1 MKQVLLVDDDVA
13 VRNAVAQTL
22 ELADFD
28 VITAGSFVE
37 AKDQIT
43 KNFAG
48 IILSDIRM
56 PGRDGFHLL
65 DYAKS
70 VDPELPVVFL
80 SGEGD
85 IPMAVRAVGIGA
97 FDFLEKPCGPV
108 EMIAVLQR
116 AIDARSVVLDNRAM
130 MHKIQTA
137 DPAARL
143 IFGVSE
149 ASEQLRKNIRSVAGV
164 ETEVLITG
172 APGTGIS
179 KVAEVLHLSSPRSKG
194 AFQKRA
200 SEHLTRD
207 ALDDVLA
214 QCENGGV
221 FFDAIEQMPRDTQ
234 LRLLDHMETG
244 GRMPRII
251 AGTNMNVADLDQS
264 QTMVPDLYYRLSAL
278 SIRIPS
284 LAERP
289 EDIPVMFRHYVAQAA
304 EQSGKPVP
312 EIGPD
317 VIGSLMAREWSGN
330 ARSLMSVAMKFVL
343 GISDFVQTDIDETLG
358 LAQQMAQVEK
368 ALIMDALRK
377 SNGRVAEAIKI
388 LKLPR
393 KTFYDKLNKHGI
405 RAEMFR

>member
-1 MKQVLLVDDDVA
+1 MKQVLLVDDDAA

-22 ELADFD
+22 ELSDFD

-65 DYAKS
+65 EYTKS

-85 IPMAVRAVGIGA
+85 IPMAVRAVGMGA
-97 FDFLEKPCGPV
+97 FDFLEKPCSPAD
-108 EMIAVLQR
+108 MISVLQR
-116 AIDARSVVLDNRAM
+116 AISARSVVLENRAL

-200 SEHLTRD
+200 SEQLTRD
-207 ALDDVLA
+207 GLGEVLA
-214 QCENGGV
+214 QCEHGGV

-234 LRLLDHMETG
+234 LMLLDHIETG
-244 GRMPRII
+244 DRMPRIV
-251 AGTNMNVADLDQS
+251 AGTNLSVTDLDQS
-264 QTMVPDLYYRLSAL
+264 RALVEDLFYRFSAL
-278 SIRIPS
+278 PIRIPS
-284 LAERP
+284 LSERP

-304 EQSGKPVP
+304 EQSGKPIP
-312 EIGPD
+312 SIGPE
-317 VIGSLMAREWSGN
+317 VIGPLMAREWPGN

-343 GISDFVQTDIDETLG
+343 GIADFSQTDIDDTLG

-368 ALIMDALRK
+368 ALIADALRK

-405 RAEMFR
+405 RAEDFR

>member
-1 MKQVLLVDDDVA
+1 MKQVLLVDDDAA

-37 AKDQIT
+37 AKDHIT
-43 KNFAG
+43 KRYAG
-48 IILSDIRM
+48 VILSDIRM

-65 DYAKS
+65 DYTKS

-85 IPMAVRAVGIGA
+85 IPMAVRAVGKGA
-97 FDFLEKPCGPV
+97 FDFLEKPCGPAD
-108 EMIAVLQR
+108 MIAVLHR
-116 AIDARSVVLDNRAM
+116 ACAARSVVLENRAM
-130 MHKIQTA
+130 MHEIETG

-149 ASEQLRKNIRSVAGV
+149 AAEQLRRKIRSVAGI
-164 ETEVLITG
+164 EAEVLITG
-172 APGTGIS
+172 AAGTGIS

-200 SEHLTRD
+200 SEQLTRD
-207 ALDDVLA
+207 GLAQVLA
-214 QCENGGV
+214 QCEHGGV

-234 LRLLDHMETG
+234 LMLLDHMESG
-244 GRMPRII
+244 DPMPRVI
-251 AGTNMNVADLDQS
+251 AGTNLSLADLDHS
-264 QTMVPDLYYRLSAL
+264 GALVPDLFYRFNAL
-278 SIRIPS
+278 SIRIPPLS
-284 LAERP
+284 ERP
-289 EDIPVMFRHYVAQAA
+289 EDIPVMFHHYVAQAA
-304 EQSGKPVP
+304 EQSGKPIP
-312 EIGPD
+312 DIGPE
-317 VIGSLMAREWSGN
+317 VIGSLMAREWPGN

-343 GISDFVQTDIDETLG
+343 GIADFAQTDIDETLG

-368 ALIMDALRK
+368 ALIVDALRK

-405 RAEMFR
+405 RAEEFR

>member
-1 MKQVLLVDDDVA
+1 MKQVLLVDDDAA

-22 ELADFD
+22 GLADFD

-37 AKDQIT
+37 AKDHISS
-43 KNFAG
+43 NFTG

-65 DYAKS
+65 EYAKS

-85 IPMAVRAVGIGA
+85 IPMAVRAVGMGA
-97 FDFLEKPCGPV
+97 FDFLEKPCGPAD
-108 EMIAVLQR
+108 MIEVLKR
-116 AIDARSVVLDNRAM
+116 AIAARAAVLDNRAM
-130 MHKIQTA
+130 MHQMQTG

-149 ASEQLRKNIRSVAGV
+149 ASEQLRKSIRSVAGV

-200 SEHLTRD
+200 SEQLTRD
-207 ALDDVLA
+207 GLSDVLS
-214 QCENGGV
+214 QCESGGV

-234 LRLLDHMETG
+234 LMLVDRMETG
-244 GRMPRII
+244 ARMPRII
-251 AGTNMNVADLDQS
+251 AGTNLSTAELDQS
-264 QTMVPDLYYRLSAL
+264 QSMVPDLFYRLSAL

-312 EIGPD
+312 NIGPD
-317 VIGSLMAREWSGN
+317 AIGSLMAREWPGN

-343 GISDFVQTDIDETLG
+343 GISDFTQTDIDETLG
-358 LAQQMAQVEK
+358 LAQQLAQVEK
-368 ALIMDALRK
+368 ALVIDALRK